1 MTLETVAKC
10 IRIKKKSKSAAFQNM
25 QIGDIVHFS
34 CELSSAGCG
43 SGGGTCAKYITCH
56 NMRTD
61 QISILSF
68 NQLDRIL
75 WNFEFAEHQ
84 KKFIPTQTEVN
95 E

>member
-10 IRIKKKSKSAAFQNM
+10 IKIKKKSKSAAFQNM

-34 CELSSAGCG
+34 CELSSARYC
-43 SGGGTCAKYITCH
+43 SSGGTCAKYITCH
-56 NMRTD
+56 NLRTD

-75 WNFEFAEHQ
+75 WNFEFAEHR
-84 KKFIPTQTEVN
+84 KSFVPIQTEVN